1 MTTTTLAPRTV
12 DDLDHAG
19 KRWITLA
26 WIGGLGA
33 TLIAT
38 IVVATGLGPVW
49 VPPSTV
55 AEIVGHHMFGWPDAV
70 GWSRAHDSI
79 VWQVRIPRVLL
90 GACVGAALAV
100 SGVVLQTIIRN
111 ALADPHILGVTSGAS
126 TGAAVCLLFGSTT
139 AVSTAALTSSAF
151 LGAMIATVLLFLVA
165 RINGQMTSL
174 RLLLGGVTIGY
185 IFSAA
190 TSFLIFASDSP
201 EGARAVLFWLLGS
214 LGSAAWSS
222 VGLTSAVVLVFLGV
236 LFVMSTR
243 FDALAIGDD
252 TARTLG
258 FSPIRLRIYALG
270 IVALGVGAVV
280 AVSGAIGFVG
290 LIIPHIAR
298 LCVGSTHRALIPV
311 SALIGAIFLV
321 AADVVARTAFAP
333 RELPLGI
340 VTAVVGAPL
349 LLVLIRRMRGT
360 HT

>member
-1 MTTTTLAPRTV
+1 MTATIASPEV

-19 KRWITLA
+19 KRWITAA
-26 WIGGLGA
+26 WIGGLAG
-33 TLIAT
+33 LLCAT
-38 IVVATGLGPVW
+38 IIVAIGIGPVS

-55 AEIVGHHMFGWPDAV
+55 AGIVGHHLLGRSGDVEWTA
-70 GWSRAHDSI
+70 AQDSI
-79 VWQVRIPRVLL
+79 VWLVRTPRVLL
-90 GACVGAALAV
+90 GACVGAVLAV
-100 SGVVLQTIIRN
+100 GGVVLQTIVRN

-126 TGAAVCLLFGSTT
+126 TGAAICLLFGSATT
-139 AVSTAALTSSAF
+139 VAAGALASSAF
-151 LGAMIATVLLFLVA
+151 LGASVATALLFVIA

-214 LGSAAWSS
+214 LGSAAWTS
-222 VGLTSAVVLVFLGV
+222 VGITAAAVAVTLGTLFLLG
-236 LFVMSTR
+236 TR

-258 FSPIRLRIYALG
+258 FAPIRLRTYALG
-270 IVALGVGAVV
+270 LVALGVGAAV

-290 LIIPHIAR
+290 LIIPHLAR
-298 LCVGSTHRALIPV
+298 LCVGSAHRTLIPV

-340 VTAVVGAPL
+340 VTAVVGAPVL
-349 LLVLIRRMRGT
+349 LILIRRLRT
-360 HT
+360 VAS

>member
-1 MTTTTLAPRTV
+1 MTATISSTDV

-19 KRWITLA
+19 KRWITAA
-26 WIGGLGA
+26 WIGGLAG
-33 TLIAT
+33 LLCAT
-38 IVVATGLGPVW
+38 IIVAIGIGPVS

-55 AEIVGHHMFGWPDAV
+55 ARIVGHHVLGRSGDVEWTA
-70 GWSRAHDSI
+70 AQDSI
-79 VWQVRIPRVLL
+79 VWLVRTPRVLL

-100 SGVVLQTIIRN
+100 SGVVLQTIVRN

-139 AVSTAALTSSAF
+139 TVATGMLASSAF
-151 LGAMIATVLLFLVA
+151 LGALIATALLFMIA

-214 LGSAAWSS
+214 LGSAAWASL
-222 VGLTSAVVLVFLGV
+222 GITAVAVAVALSTLFLLG
-236 LFVMSTR
+236 TR

-258 FSPIRLRIYALG
+258 FAPIRLRTYALG
-270 IVALGVGAVV
+270 LVALGVGAVV

-290 LIIPHIAR
+290 LIIPHVAR
-298 LCVGSTHRALIPV
+298 LCVGSAHRKLIPV

-340 VTAVVGAPL
+340 VTAVVGAPML
-349 LLVLIRRMRGT
+349 LLLIRRLRT
-360 HT
+360 VTS